1 MTSQT
6 LDTASETEPND
17 DADETASTAT
27 TTTKADGAAQL
38 SVLRR
43 AWRQLTPKR
52 SRDGLPIV
60 LWAGFFRLVVLIA
73 DYLLA
78 FVTAT
83 VVIPT
88 FAAWLHRQSGAASGQ
103 LTMAGMIAMWLT
115 PLLFLVAILAAG
127 EIAAMRA
134 LWRWSTRKIQRIRDR
149 RADESEATV
158 SSALSARSR
167 IPASR
172 AERHSPKSNRKRS
185 T

>member
-6 LDTASETEPND
+6 LDTASETERIH
-17 DADETASTAT
+17 DAGETAFTAT
-27 TTTKADGAAQL
+27 KTAKAERAAQL
-38 SVLRR
+38 SVLRK

-52 SRDGLPIV
+52 SGDGLPIV

-83 VVIPT
+83 VVIPM
-88 FAAWLHRQSGAASGQ
+88 FAAASGQ

-167 IPASR
+167 IPAYR